1 MSKSLLILASS
12 SPRRRELL
20 TNAGIAFEVQ
30 TADIDEGHIPGEQ
43 PSEFA
48 LRLAREKAQA
58 VAQVHPARPVLGA
71 DTIVIVDQQIL
82 GKPRDKA
89 DAVRM
94 LRALAGRD
102 HQVTTAVCL
111 RTAAGKE
118 ITQLESA
125 RVYFSEITAEEIA
138 AYVATG
144 EPMDKAGA
152 YAIQGIASKWV
163 YRVEGDY
170 FTVMGLPVARVWKML
185 RTAGVAD

>member
-1 MSKSLLILASS
+1 MPKPLLILASS

-20 TNAGIAFEVQ
+20 TNAGIAFEVR

-58 VAQVHPARPVLGA
+58 VAQGHPERPVLGA

-82 GKPRDKA
+82 GKPRDRA
-89 DAVRM
+89 DAARM

-118 ITQLESA
+118 ITELESA